1 MTLAPL
7 RLFANAK
14 EVAVCFG
21 VLALLFALH
30 VSVIYA
36 QYQSFTQEGRAY
48 VEGELLLSDAR
59 LSKNGKPYHVLHVKT
74 KDFTLYTVA
83 WKETLHIRPGEKVS
97 VYAITEN
104 LGFSDFLSKRF
115 FTPSF
120 SLQALRQSDEGV
132 AKQLSYKIHA
142 QHESPKMQALFGAL
156 FLATPVPKDLRED
169 VLFWGV
175 SHLVAI
181 SGFHLGVL
189 LALGYGLLRPLYRF
203 FQNRYFPYRNATFDL
218 GVVMLGLAFGYL
230 WLIDFVPSFLRAFVM
245 ACFGFFLLMR
255 HIKLL
260 SFGTLALTVGV
271 ILVLFPHLVLHI
283 GFWFSV
289 FGVFY
294 IFLYLH
300 HFKDR
305 FGAPM
310 HAVLLNVW
318 VFLAM
323 NIPVHYWF
331 PLTSWQQVGSI
342 PLSIVFIGFYPLS
355 AALHVMG
362 LGGVLDGVLEPFL
375 AWRMEGA
382 EVPTPLWALV
392 GYLGLSVLAI
402 RWRFLAV
409 GIVLLGGV
417 PFLLL

>member
-1 MTLAPL
+1 MLPL
-7 RLFANAK
+7 RLFANKK

-21 VLALLFALH
+21 VLALVFALH
-30 VSVIYA
+30 VSLIYT
-36 QYQSFTQEGRAY
+36 QYRSFVGEGRTY

-59 LSKNGKPYHVLHVKT
+59 VSKNGKPYFALRVKT
-74 KDFTLYTVA
+74 NAFLLYTVA
-83 WKETLHIRPGEKVS
+83 WKETLHVRPGEQVS
-97 VYAITEN
+97 VVVITEK
-104 LGFSDFLSKRF
+104 LRFLDFLSKRF
-115 FTPSF
+115 FAPSF
-120 SLQALRQSDEGV
+120 SLHALHVSEEGV
-132 AKQLSYKIHA
+132 AKRLAYSIWA
-142 QHESPKMQALFGAL
+142 QHESPKMQALYSAL
-156 FLATPVPKDLRED
+156 FLATPVPKALRED
-169 VLFWGV
+169 VLYWGV

-189 LALGYGLLRPLYRF
+189 LALGYGVVRPVYRF
-203 FQNRYFPYRNATFDL
+203 FQSRYFPYRNATFDV

-230 WLIDFVPSFLRAFVM
+230 WLIGFVPSFLRAFVM
-245 ACFGFFLLMR
+245 AVFGFFLLMR

-260 SFGTLALTVGV
+260 SFGTLALSVGG
-271 ILVLFPHLVLHI
+271 ILALFPHLVLHI

-289 FGVFY
+289 LGVFY

-300 HFKDR
+300 HFKER
-305 FGAPM
+305 FSAPV

-342 PLSIVFIGFYPLS
+342 PLSLVFIGFYPLS
-355 AALHVMG
+355 GVLHVMG
-362 LGGVLDGVLEPFL
+362 FGGVMDGVLEPFL

-382 EVPTPLWALV
+382 DVPTPLWMLV
-392 GYLGLSVLAI
+392 GYLGLSLLGV

-409 GIVLLGGV
+409 GAVLLGAV

>member
-14 EVAVCFG
+14 EAVGCFG
-21 VLALLFALH
+21 ILALVFALH
-30 VSVIYA
+30 VSLIYLHYR
-36 QYQSFTQEGRAY
+36 QFTEQGRVY

-59 LSKNGKPYHVLHVKT
+59 VSKNGRAYHVLHVKT
-74 KDFTLYTVA
+74 KEFILYTVT
-83 WKETLHIRPGEKVS
+83 WQEVLHVRPGERIS

-104 LGFSDFLSKRF
+104 LSFLDFFSKRF
-115 FTPSF
+115 FAPSF
-120 SLQALRQSDEGV
+120 SLQSLRQSDEGV
-132 AKQLSYKIHA
+132 AKRLSYAIHA
-142 QHESPKMQALFGAL
+142 QHENPKMQALDSAL
-156 FLATPVPKDLRED
+156 FLATPVPKALRED
-169 VLFWGV
+169 VLYWGV

-189 LALGYGLLRPLYRF
+189 LALGYGVFRPLYRF
-203 FQNRYFPYRNATFDL
+203 FQSRYFPYRNATFDV
-218 GVVMLGLAFGYL
+218 GVVLLGLAFGYL
-230 WLIDFVPSFLRAFVM
+230 WLIGFVPSFLRAFVM
-245 ACFGFFLLMR
+245 AVVGFFLLMR

-260 SFGTLALTVGV
+260 SFGVLGLSVGV
-271 ILVLFPHLVLHI
+271 ILALFPHLVVHI

-305 FGAPM
+305 FSAPV
-310 HAVLLNVW
+310 HAVLLNFW

-331 PLTSWQQVGSI
+331 PLTSWQQVGSV
-342 PLSIVFIGFYPLS
+342 PLSIVFMGFYPLS
-355 AALHVMG
+355 ALLHVSGFGG
-362 LGGVLDGVLEPFL
+362 LMDGVLEPFL

-382 EVPTPLWALV
+382 DVPTPLWMLV

-409 GIVLLGGV
+409 GVVVLGGV